1 MQQMEE
7 KKDSQI
13 NYLQTNDLI
22 SNLQNEVKHLAN
34 KNEECQRDILFLQS
48 ELEKRNS
55 SLS

>member
-34 KNEECQRDILFLQS
+34 KNEECQRDILFL
-48 ELEKRNS
+48 
-55 SLS
+55 